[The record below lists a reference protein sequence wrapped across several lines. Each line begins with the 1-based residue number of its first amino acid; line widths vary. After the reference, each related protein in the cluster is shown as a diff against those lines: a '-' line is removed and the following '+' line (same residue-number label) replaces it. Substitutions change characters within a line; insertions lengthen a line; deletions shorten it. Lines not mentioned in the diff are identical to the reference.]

1 MLKRTDYFNVLFFD
15 SLFRDYS
22 VYVTICIKSLFQIT
36 DIEINFLF
44 ATLSKH
50 FLPPR
55 LFKVYETGNY
65 TFYVACDDVCEL
77 WLHTGQQ
84 GQFAVDD
91 ENEETGKVLLAKLD
105 YGYWT
110 DHNQWDK

>member
-1 MLKRTDYFNVLFFD
+1 MLKQTGSFNLLFLN
-15 SLFRDYS
+15 SRFREYS
-22 VYVTICIKSLFQIT
+22 VYVPIWIWTQFQII
-36 DIEINFLF
+36 DIEINLLF
-44 ATLSKH
+44 AKLRNH
-50 FLPPR
+50 FLPPC
-55 LFKVYETGNY
+55 LLKVPETGNY

-84 GQFAVDD
+84 GQSAVDNED
-91 ENEETGKVLLAKLD
+91 EETGKVLLAKLD